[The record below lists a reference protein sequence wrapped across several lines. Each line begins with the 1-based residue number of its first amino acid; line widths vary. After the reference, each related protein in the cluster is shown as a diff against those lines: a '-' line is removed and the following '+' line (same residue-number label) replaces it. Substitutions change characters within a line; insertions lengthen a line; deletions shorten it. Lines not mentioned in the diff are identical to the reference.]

1 MGNGKSLREESWHI
15 CGGMFPM
22 NLLDFKW
29 KKALSTIPDLEMSR
43 MERDSIQYK
52 MTTVPKRDNI
62 YRNYNTNITSNI

>member
-1 MGNGKSLREESWHI
+1 
-15 CGGMFPM
+15 M

-29 KKALSTIPDLEMSR
+29 IRALSTIPDPEMSR

-52 MTTVPKRDNI
+52 MTAVPKRDNI